1 MRKHLIISTALGAL
15 AISAWSS
22 AAAAQASAPSQ
33 QAQPQTSTQA
43 APPGGAQAQSS
54 PTNPPEAQRDKLVD
68 EAVAAVRE
76 TQNALT
82 AIDQNKN
89 DDAIAALERATGKLE
104 IVLARTPTL
113 ALAPVDVSVVTHD
126 VIGTPADVE
135 KIRGEVGAAI
145 AQGRLQL
152 ARKLLSD
159 LGSETVVNISKLPL
173 GTYPAALKQAAA
185 LLHQGKP
192 QEAKAV
198 LQTALGTI
206 VIDQIVIPLPL
217 VRAQLALEDA
227 RSLLEKRSGPTRKA
241 PACASCW
248 ERPARSSSSAKR
260 WAMPLTAR

>member
-22 AAAAQASAPSQ
+22 AAAAQASAASQ
-33 QAQPQTSTQA
+33 QAQPQPSTQA
-43 APPGGAQAQSS
+43 APPAGAQAQSK
-54 PTNPPEAQRDKLVD
+54 PTDPPEAQRDKLVD

-152 ARKLLSD
+152 ARKLISD
-159 LGSETVVNISKLPL
+159 LG
-173 GTYPAALKQAAA
+173 
-185 LLHQGKP
+185 
-192 QEAKAV
+192 
-198 LQTALGTI
+198 
-206 VIDQIVIPLPL
+206 
-217 VRAQLALEDA
+217 
-227 RSLLEKRSGPTRKA
+227 
-241 PACASCW
+241 
-248 ERPARSSSSAKR
+248 
-260 WAMPLTAR
+260 